1 MLERIGP
8 WRLSGMALPLAV
20 WAAHFLAVYIMQ
32 GLACWQGWQ
41 RQRVAGMEMVSWW
54 LLLATVVALALI
66 AWQGMRAL
74 RCRRLAKF
82 EVQAAKGVESP
93 VAMAARRRHFMSVLT
108 ALVSVVAFIAVCFTA
123 LPVLLL
129 PPCA

>member
-1 MLERIGP
+1 
-8 WRLSGMALPLAV
+8 ALPLAV

-32 GLACWQGWQ
+32 GLACGEDWQ
-41 RQRVAGMEMVSWW
+41 RGRVAGLGMVSWW
-54 LLLATVVALALI
+54 LLLATVAALAVI
-66 AWQGMRAL
+66 AWQAARAL
-74 RCRRLAKF
+74 RCRPLAGF
-82 EVQAAKGVESP
+82 EVRAAGDAQTP
-93 VAMAARRRHFMSVLT
+93 VAAAARRRHFMSMLT